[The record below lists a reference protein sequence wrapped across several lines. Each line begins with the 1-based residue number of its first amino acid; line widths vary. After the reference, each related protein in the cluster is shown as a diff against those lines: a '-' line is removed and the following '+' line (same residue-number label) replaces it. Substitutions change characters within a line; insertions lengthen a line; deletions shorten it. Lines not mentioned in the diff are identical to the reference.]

1 LSLVEDSRGLK
12 VSAHLPNTSAG
23 RDAAELLRR
32 GDVDSM
38 SFGFS
43 VPRGGDDWN
52 SEGTERTLR
61 EVRLHEVS
69 IVAFPAYSATA
80 GTTMVRGL
88 DKVALRAEVDA
99 DLLADAMLKIEQ
111 GEDITAD
118 DRELLAQVIAKLSPE
133 DEVATN
139 EYDMLEL
146 KRKKL
151 ALLLMGV

>member
-1 LSLVEDSRGLK
+1 
-12 VSAHLPNTSAG
+12 
-23 RDAAELLRR
+23 
-32 GDVDSM
+32 
-38 SFGFS
+38 
-43 VPRGGDDWN
+43 
-52 SEGTERTLR
+52 
-61 EVRLHEVS
+61 
-69 IVAFPAYSATA
+69 
-80 GTTMVRGL
+80 
-88 DKVALRAEVDA
+88 LRAEVDA

-133 DEVATN
+133 DELATN